1 MEPRIDLLTLQMNL
15 PYYNLKE
22 KLGRKVEID
31 WRAEWERFDAKK
43 LFDFDLADI
52 PEAEL
57 ESMRKRQD
65 VLMDGN
71 QAAISVLT
79 RLVDGLCGYPITPS
93 TPIAETFAK
102 ASAMGKKNIF
112 GNELMYFQPSDELSA
127 IVCGGGHGLPG
138 RPVRGQHLVP
148 GAVAEDQ
155 KPLFGGRQAPAG
167 GDDGDGPG
175 GE

>member
-43 LFDFDLADI
+43 LFDFDPAGI

-79 RLVDGLCGYPITPS
+79 RLVDGLCGYPITPVH
-93 TPIAETFAK
+93 AHCRDLCQGF
-102 ASAMGKKNIF
+102 
-112 GNELMYFQPSDELSA
+112 
-127 IVCGGGHGLPG
+127 GHG
-138 RPVRGQHLVP
+138 
-148 GAVAEDQ
+148 Q
-155 KPLFGGRQAPAG
+155 KEYFRQ
-167 GDDGDGPG
+167 
-175 GE
+175 